1 MNKKNIII
9 SLTSLALTAC
19 NLDYYPTTAVSDS
32 SLTEADYTNLLTGV
46 YDGAQS
52 IKINIDDIAADN
64 LTSPGWWPDIDNNGQ
79 TASTSSDINSLWNS
93 HYKYVQLANN
103 LINLIEHTGSPT
115 PAQREIEAQARVIR
129 AWLYARIAQHWGDA
143 PLLLEVTDE
152 LVGRDPEIEIWKQ
165 VIADLEYG
173 VQNAPD
179 FTDRGYVSK
188 VAAKALL
195 ARTLL
200 TGPSA
205 VQDKTRAQ
213 QLAEEIIAS
222 GKFSLAAN
230 FADIW
235 HAKSSN
241 EIILQWTN
249 LNGDSGSDGWF
260 MRSDIVNLYEAENG
274 SGSAGYGEQG
284 RYENHVDL
292 AAFDAFEEGDLR
304 KAPTVRHLKLASG
317 AETWD
322 CVKYPSYNEADP
334 WPVIRIAELYLISA
348 EAQGYPAGVDRLN
361 QLRVVRGLK
370 ALNAGSDITAD
381 NFIDRIMAERRVEF
395 YAEGHR
401 WYDLRRWFNS
411 GEAGKKAVLS
421 FRKYQP
427 GEKAGSRPQASE
439 TMQIADDGHNLLWPV
454 PQTAID
460 NDPNLLPQNPGY

>member
-1 MNKKNIII
+1 MNKKQIFIT
-9 SLTSLALTAC
+9 LASLALTAC

-32 SLTEADYTNLLTGV
+32 SLTESDYANLLTGV

-103 LINLIEHTGSPT
+103 LINLIERTSSPT
-115 PAQREIEAQARVIR
+115 PAQVQIEAQARVIR
-129 AWLYARIAQHWGDA
+129 AWLYSRIAQLWGDA

-152 LVGRDPEIEIWKQ
+152 LVGRDPEAEIWKQ
-165 VIADLEYG
+165 VITDLEYG
-173 VQNAPD
+173 VQNAPE
-179 FTDRGYVSK
+179 FSDRGYVSK

-200 TGPSA
+200 IAPAA
-205 VQDKTRAQ
+205 VQDKARAR
-213 QLAEEIIAS
+213 QLAEEVIAS
-222 GKFSLAAN
+222 GQFQLAAN

-249 LNGDSGSDGWF
+249 LSGDSFSDGWF
-260 MRSDIVNLYEAENG
+260 MRSDIVDLYEAENG
-274 SGSAGYGEQG
+274 AGSAGYGEQG
-284 RYENHVDL
+284 RYENMVDM
-292 AAFDAFEEGDLR
+292 AAFNAFEEGDLR

-322 CVKYPSYNEADP
+322 CVKYPSYNAADP

-348 EAQGYPAGVDRLN
+348 EAQGYPAGVERLN
-361 QLRVVRGLK
+361 QLRTVRGLK
-370 ALNAGSDITAD
+370 ALESGSDITAD

-411 GEAGKKAVLS
+411 GEAGRKAVLA

-427 GEKAGSRPQASE
+427 GEVAGSRPQASE
-439 TMQIADDGHNLLWPV
+439 TMNIADDGHNLLWPV

>member
-115 PAQREIEAQARVIR
+115 PAQIEIEAQARVIR

-143 PLLLEVTDE
+143 PLLLEVTDA

>member
-1 MNKKNIII
+1 MKKKQIFIT
-9 SLTSLALTAC
+9 LTSLVLTAC

-32 SLTEADYTNLLTGV
+32 SLTESDYTNLLTGV

-115 PAQREIEAQARVIR
+115 PAQIEIEAQARGIR
-129 AWLYARIAQHWGDA
+129 AWLYARIAQHCGDA
-143 PLLLEVTDE
+143 PLQWYVTDQ
-152 LVGRDPEIEIWKQ
+152 LVVRDPEIEIWKQ

-200 TGPSA
+200 TSPSA

-322 CVKYPSYNEADP
+322 CVKYPSYNAADP

-439 TMQIADDGHNLLWPV
+439 KMQIADDGHNLLWPV